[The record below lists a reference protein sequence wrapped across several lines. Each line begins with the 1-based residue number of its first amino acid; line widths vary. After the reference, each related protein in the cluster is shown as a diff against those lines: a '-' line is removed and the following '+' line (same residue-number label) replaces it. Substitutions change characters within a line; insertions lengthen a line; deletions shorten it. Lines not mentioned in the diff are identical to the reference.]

1 MRTMGPTSKATS
13 GTLFSTHWTLEPA
26 EEMGMDG
33 ARGGP
38 TLDWVILCLEWL
50 HCKFRIFSL
59 ILSLSLSMPLLLCL
73 SLYKHLSVSLYH
85 FATDD
90 DMTIHIENSGKKS
103 LFALRHRLS
112 IMKIFFILCLLP
124 VLAMTFKDLHFCF
137 V

>member
-1 MRTMGPTSKATS
+1 MRTMGPTLKPTS

-59 ILSLSLSMPLLLCL
+59 ILSLSLYASFLCL
-73 SLYKHLSVSLYH
+73 SLYKLLPASLYH
-85 FATDD
+85 LATDD
-90 DMTIHIENSGKKS
+90 DMKIHIENSGKKS
-103 LFALRHRLS
+103 SF
-112 IMKIFFILCLLP
+112 
-124 VLAMTFKDLHFCF
+124 LHNSTDSP
-137 V
+137 